1 MKTTILRWLPAI
13 ALVFTMQSCEEP
25 GNAPLSDCVAA
36 SIEYRNAIEGVFY
49 QQNNY
54 SNEDLGIYNNM
65 PRSITVPSGSMV
77 KINPAWNFEKYAGGF
92 VEIDRILVETTIGGV
107 TRTCKMIYDPQSS
120 PVDLVIPAYA
130 NTTIN
135 VKFILKTGEEQVV
148 GPFNVTVQDDSKLL
162 NFLSAGSFASSG
174 SLLTTNVAS
183 EQEGSFYLWSPYFMI
198 VNSAFL
204 THKAPLGG
212 SFNKSDNDKTSTALG
227 LLALTKTGLPANQIK
242 VVASDRI
249 EALNLYPE
257 LVQAYGCF
265 LGSNYARFEAVNL
278 NLDTTN
284 LQASFENFMNSHT
297 YSNLDTISLSNPLSE
312 LVVSKAQPAF
322 KFVTSGGKKGYA
334 VVSFSQGPGS
344 SLFFSMQ
351 R

>member
-1 MKTTILRWLPAI
+1 MKSNLLKTIFAASIVLSL
-13 ALVFTMQSCEEP
+13 QSCEEP
-25 GNAPLSDCVAA
+25 GNAPLADCVAV
-36 SIEYRNAIEGVFY
+36 SIEYRNTLENVFY

-54 SNEDLGIYNNM
+54 SNEDLSVYNNM

-77 KINPAWNFEKYAGGF
+77 KINAVWNFEKYSGGF
-92 VEIDRILVETTIGGV
+92 AEIDKIWVETTVAGT
-107 TRTCKMIYDPQSS
+107 TRNCKMYLDPQSS
-120 PVDLVIPAYA
+120 LPDLVIPAYA

-135 VKFILKTGEEQVV
+135 VKFVLKTGEEQLV
-148 GPFNVTVQDDSKLL
+148 GPFNVTVQNDNKVL

-174 SLLTTNVAS
+174 SMVTTNVAS
-183 EQEGSFYLWSPYFMI
+183 EQEGLFYLWSPYYMI

-204 THKAPLGG
+204 THKAPLNG
-212 SFNKSDNDKTSTALG
+212 SFNKSDNDKTSTGLG

-265 LGSNYARFEAVNL
+265 LGSNFARFEAVNL
-278 NLDTTN
+278 NLDTAN
-284 LQASFENFMNSHT
+284 LQGSFENFMNSHT
-297 YSNLDTISLSNPLSE
+297 YNNLDTLSFTNPLAE
-312 LVVSKAQPAF
+312 LVLSKAQPAF
-322 KFVTSGGKKGYA
+322 KFITSAGKKGYA
-334 VVSFSQGPGS
+334 VVSFNQAAGA
-344 SLFFSMQ
+344 SLYFSMQ

>member
-1 MKTTILRWLPAI
+1 MKTNLFRWLPAI
-13 ALVFTMQSCEEP
+13 VFTFLIQSCEEP
-25 GNAPLSDCVAA
+25 GNAPLADCVTA
-36 SIEYRNAIEGVFY
+36 SIEYRNSLENVFY

-54 SNEDLGIYNNM
+54 SDEDLSLYNNM

-77 KINPAWNFEKYAGGF
+77 KINPAWNFEKYSGGF

-120 PVDLVIPAYA
+120 PIDLVIPAYA
-130 NTTIN
+130 NTTIH
-135 VKFILKTGEEQVV
+135 VKFVLKTGEEQVV
-148 GPFNVTVQDDSKLL
+148 GPFTVTVQNDNKLL

-174 SLLTTNVAS
+174 YLVTTNVAS

-204 THKAPLGG
+204 THKAPLSG
-212 SFNKSDNDKTSTALG
+212 SFNKSDNDKTSTGLG

-284 LQASFENFMNSHT
+284 VQASFENLMNSHT
-297 YSNLDTISLSNPLSE
+297 YNNLDTLSFSNPLSE
-312 LVVSKAQPAF
+312 LVVTKEQPAF
-322 KFVTSGGKKGYA
+322 KFITSAGKKGYA
-334 VVSFSQGPGS
+334 VVSFSQAARA
-344 SLFFSMQ
+344 SLYFSMQ

>member
-1 MKTTILRWLPAI
+1 MKTTLLRCLPAI
-13 ALVFTMQSCEEP
+13 ALVFALQSCEEP
-25 GNAPLSDCVAA
+25 GNAPLADCVTA
-36 SIEYRNAIEGVFY
+36 SIEYRNTLENVFY

-54 SNEDLGIYNNM
+54 SNEDLSIYNNM

-77 KINPAWNFEKYAGGF
+77 KINAVWNFEKYSGGF
-92 VEIDRILVETTIGGV
+92 AEVDKIWVETTIGGT
-107 TRTCKMIYDPQSS
+107 TRNCTMHIDPQSS
-120 PVDLVIPAYA
+120 LPDLVIPAYA

-135 VKFILKTGEEQVV
+135 VKFVLKSGEEQLV
-148 GPFNVTVQDDSKLL
+148 GPFNVTVQNDNKLL

-174 SLLTTNVAS
+174 SLVTSNVAS
-183 EQEGSFYLWSPYFMI
+183 EQEGSFYLWSPYYMI

-204 THKAPLGG
+204 THKAPLSG
-212 SFNKSDNDKTSTALG
+212 SFNKSDNDKTSTGLG

-284 LQASFENFMNSHT
+284 LQGSFENLMNSHT
-297 YSNLDTISLSNPLSE
+297 YSNLDTLSFSNPISE

-322 KFVTSGGKKGYA
+322 KFITSGGKKGYA
-334 VVSFSQGPGS
+334 VVSISQGAGA

>member
-1 MKTTILRWLPAI
+1 MKTTLLRCLPVI
-13 ALVFTMQSCEEP
+13 ALVFTLQSCEEP
-25 GNAPLSDCVAA
+25 GNAPLADCVTA
-36 SIEYRNAIEGVFY
+36 SIEYRNTLENVFY

-54 SNEDLGIYNNM
+54 SNEDLSLYNNM

-77 KINPAWNFEKYAGGF
+77 KINPAWNFEKYSGGF
-92 VEIDRILVETTIGGV
+92 VEIDRILVETTIGGA

-120 PVDLVIPAYA
+120 PVDVVIPAYA

-135 VKFILKTGEEQVV
+135 VKFVLKSGEEQLV
-148 GPFNVTVQDDSKLL
+148 GPFNVTVQNDNKLL

-174 SLLTTNVAS
+174 SLVTTNVAS
-183 EQEGSFYLWSPYFMI
+183 EQEGSFYLWSPYYMI

-204 THKAPLGG
+204 THKAPLSG
-212 SFNKSDNDKTSTALG
+212 SFNKSDNDKTSTGLG
-227 LLALTKTGLPANQIK
+227 LLALSKTGLPSNQIK

-284 LQASFENFMNSHT
+284 LQGSFENLMNSHT
-297 YSNLDTISLSNPLSE
+297 YSNLDTLSFSNPVSE
-312 LVVSKAQPAF
+312 LIVSKAQPAF
-322 KFVTSGGKKGYA
+322 KFITSAGKKGYA
-334 VVSFSQGPGS
+334 VVSISQGAGA